1 MISAKQL
8 QSSYNKLYECL
19 RNYIWPYDI
28 VNTIAELEI
37 AVYDTFPNTSAIL
50 IHFTH
55 LNNFCK
61 LYLSDDQDL
70 TEALSDFDDTLKQ
83 ADSGIY
89 AKLDVRLQEVK

>member
-1 MISAKQL
+1 MISARQL

-37 AVYDTFPNTSAIL
+37 SVYNTFPSTSEIL
-50 IHFTH
+50 IHFTR
-55 LNNFCK
+55 LKNFCK
-61 LYLSDDQDL
+61 MYLNDDKEL
-70 TEALSDFDDTLKQ
+70 TKALSSFDNTLKQ

-89 AKLDVRLQEVK
+89 AKLDVRLQGVN

>member
-8 QSSYNKLYECL
+8 QSSYNKLYACL

-37 AVYDTFPNTSAIL
+37 SVYDTFPNTSEIL
-50 IHFTH
+50 IHFTR

-61 LYLSDDQDL
+61 MYLNDDEEL
-70 TEALSDFDDTLKQ
+70 IKALSSFDDTLKQ

-89 AKLDVRLQEVK
+89 AKLDVRLQGVN